1 MGIIDL
7 DDKRVKDSGNGRGL
21 PENSPVDAERVPEVT
36 SVGDGRVANSATIP
50 PTNLRPWKTY
60 LLDTTSSESDVE
72 SSKGKRK
79 AKRSPRSGDQS
90 QKQKVKRKKWRDRKE
105 QQAKLAGTKI
115 PPTVTLETGS
125 DSSSATES
133 VGDSIVNSQSEPPNK
148 EKDNQTF
155 EQAHENIL
163 KLLEKVGNKRS
174 TNVNDRRKFAEL
186 IHVMTK
192 AHKAALDEIRGLK
205 AANFIWEE
213 LFREQAEE
221 QESQTKSDRESSPGF
236 KSNFARNLEK
246 SNLPDAK
253 EDPTP
258 EGTPRRE
265 VVSPSTE
272 VGGKEKG
279 TGAPESN
286 VERRLVPY
294 TGPKGPVTARSTPNP
309 TTEES
314 APTRL
319 ATPLDKKRGAADRI
333 GRRKPQMM
341 QGPEGPRPT
350 TGAQPHRQS
359 SVESGAS
366 ELSLD
371 MEGVSQPLLGSGGLR
386 KPADNQLER
395 RLQEYEKILL
405 QKVSENINQQTQYIN
420 VVLMKQKEY
429 IEAVMEKIMTKS
441 AGKQPDEKVGV
452 SPNTLN
458 RIAENITGKTEEPV
472 EVEMSAVQVIPLSN
486 LEGLP
491 ANQLNLMQEL
501 QQATVQNECQS
512 GPVVI
517 NDQPGLTK
525 RQRKSAKEKL
535 RKKAKAEAV
544 GKTAQPEPKKTNKKW
559 TEVLGRKARKATEP
573 SDPPKSQPRNRGG
586 GGYKGPGSEYRET
599 SARHTTSSAPLIHV
613 VTVRSTKGDGADAI
627 KDKLT
632 NAIRPT
638 KSGLSIVSWQR
649 AMYGGIRV
657 ELASKSQAETFVA
670 KVNAIPTLSAVHQQP
685 KLPRL
690 VFRGVGKDAADED
703 VLTAISNRVGHST
716 GARVLKSFSLSKKAS
731 TRNVV
736 VEVTPGLRSE
746 MTRFGRRWQV
756 GWQAAEVG
764 DFNQLTQCFNC
775 QLYGHVSKECKAPTR
790 CRWCAEAGHSGDQ
803 CPGWDNQHHFVPA
816 CFGCQKHKLRGP
828 PHDAG
833 DRNRCGYYRMK
844 FEAHK
849 ESIGLGDGH
858 RTGR

>member
-1 MGIIDL
+1 M
-7 DDKRVKDSGNGRGL
+7 
-21 PENSPVDAERVPEVT
+21 E
-36 SVGDGRVANSATIP
+36 
-50 PTNLRPWKTY
+50 
-60 LLDTTSSESDVE
+60 
-72 SSKGKRK
+72 
-79 AKRSPRSGDQS
+79 
-90 QKQKVKRKKWRDRKE
+90 
-105 QQAKLAGTKI
+105 
-115 PPTVTLETGS
+115 
-125 DSSSATES
+125 
-133 VGDSIVNSQSEPPNK
+133 
-148 EKDNQTF
+148 
-155 EQAHENIL
+155 
-163 KLLEKVGNKRS
+163 
-174 TNVNDRRKFAEL
+174 
-186 IHVMTK
+186 K

-213 LFREQAEE
+213 LFKEQAEE
-221 QESQTKSDRESSPGF
+221 QETQSRSDRESSPGF

-246 SNLPDAK
+246 STLLPDAK
-253 EDPTP
+253 EDPVP
-258 EGTPRRE
+258 EGILGRE
-265 VVSPSTE
+265 VVSPSSE

-279 TGAPESN
+279 TGAPEPI
-286 VERRLVPY
+286 VERRIVPY
-294 TGPKGPVTARSTPNP
+294 TGPKGPVTARLTPNP

-314 APTRL
+314 APARL
-319 ATPLDKKRGAADRI
+319 ATPLDNKRGAADRI
-333 GRRKPQMM
+333 GRRKPQVI
-341 QGPEGPRPT
+341 QGPKGSWPT

-386 KPADNQLER
+386 KPVDINLER
-395 RLQEYEKILL
+395 RLQEYDKTLL

-429 IEAVMEKIMTKS
+429 IEKVMEKVMS
-441 AGKQPDEKVGV
+441 LNAGKQPEEKAGV

-458 RIAENITGKTEEPV
+458 RIAENVTGKTAEPV
-472 EVEMSAVQVIPLSN
+472 EVEMSAVQMIPLSN
-486 LEGLP
+486 PEGLP
-491 ANQLNLMQEL
+491 ANQLNLMQEM
-501 QQATVQNECQS
+501 QNAIEQS
-512 GPVVI
+512 ERQSEPEVI
-517 NDQPGLTK
+517 NQRAEDNQPGLTK
-525 RQRKSAKEKL
+525 RQRKRHALKL
-535 RKKAKAEAV
+535 RKKAEAV
-544 GKTAQPEPKKTNKKW
+544 GKTAQPEPNKANKKW
-559 TEVLGRKARKATEP
+559 TEVLGRKASKATEP
-573 SDPPKSQPRNRGG
+573 NDPPKSQPRNRRG
-586 GGYKGPGSEYRET
+586 GGYKGPGSEQREM

-613 VTVRSTKGDGADAI
+613 VTVRSTKGDGADAV
-627 KDKLT
+627 KDKLI
-632 NAIRPT
+632 NGIRPT

-657 ELASKSQAETFVA
+657 ELASKTQAEAFVA
-670 KVNAIPTLSAVHQQP
+670 KANAIPTLKAVHQQP

-690 VFRGVGKDAADED
+690 IFKGVGKDAADED
-703 VLTAISNRVGHST
+703 VLVAIRSRVGHST

-736 VEVTPGLRSE
+736 VEVTPALRSE
-746 MTRFGRRWQV
+746 MSRFGRRWQV

-790 CRWCAEAGHSGDQ
+790 CRWCAEAGHSGEQ
-803 CPGWDNQHHFVPA
+803 CPGWDNPDHFVPV

-833 DRNRCGYYRMK
+833 DRNRCGYYRRK